1 VSIRK
6 LLIANRGEIASRIIR
21 TARAMDITTVAVFS
35 DPDAGLPYVLE
46 ADESVRLPGS
56 APGETYLRG
65 EALIA
70 AAAAT
75 GADAVHPGY
84 GFLSE
89 NAGFAQACAAA
100 GLTFVGPSPEAIEA
114 MGSKTAAKELM
125 AAAGVPVLPGAV
137 FEDGAEPD
145 PAELRKAAEDIGFPV
160 LVKAAYGGGGR
171 GMRIVASADEIAGA
185 VSSARREAASAFGN
199 GTVFLER
206 FVESPRHIEVQI
218 LGDAAGTVVHLFE
231 RECSIQRRYQK
242 IIEEAPSPAVGDGLR
257 AELCRAAVAAGR
269 AIGYVG
275 AGTVEFVLDS
285 SGRFFF
291 LEVNTRLQVEHPV
304 TELITGLDLVRLQL
318 EIAAGRPL
326 PPEVTGAA
334 FTGHAIEARL
344 YAEDVPAGYLPAS
357 GDLHT
362 FEINL
367 SNGLRVDT
375 GFASGTR
382 VSTFYDSMLAKVIGY
397 GPTRDEARRTL
408 AGALSRARLHGVVT
422 NRDLLVGILREPE
435 FAAGAIDTGYLDR
448 HQPAELCPV
457 DAQAGPVHLLAV
469 ALAGQ
474 ARRRAEAPALATLPS
489 GWRNNPSTPQRA
501 GYHVDAGGRP
511 SAPLSRG
518 TTPAPLSRGTTP
530 APLSRGTTPGAPGP
544 GPRESP
550 ARRGHAS
557 GTPPLT
563 SELGGQPAEVSY
575 RFGRGGLQAEVDGTP
590 MGDVV
595 LHGTRPAPA
604 GPLSAGPLSA
614 GPLSGGPRS
623 GGLVRMLV
631 DLEVG
636 GVRRIIDVTQAGGT
650 FYVDSVLGHS
660 VVTEADRFPDPA
672 AAAQAGSLLA
682 PMPGT
687 VVRIEA
693 AVGDHVEAGAV
704 ILAIEAM
711 KMEHTIR
718 APAPGIVAELPISV
732 GAQVDSGSVLAVL
745 EEEPG
750 D

>member
-1 VSIRK
+1 MTTPMSISK

-21 TARAMDITTVAVFS
+21 TARDMDITTVAVFS
-35 DPDAGLPYVLE
+35 DPDAGLPYVAE
-46 ADESVRLPGS
+46 ADEAVRLPGA
-56 APGETYLRG
+56 APAGTYLRG

-89 NAGFAQACAAA
+89 NAGFARACAAA
-100 GLTFVGPSPEAIEA
+100 GLIFVGPSPGAIEA

-125 AAAGVPVLPGAV
+125 AAAGVPVLPSAV
-137 FEDGAEPD
+137 FDSAVFDDGAEPD
-145 PAELRKAAEDIGFPV
+145 PAELRKAGEDIGFPV

-171 GMRIVASADEIAGA
+171 GMRIVADPDEIADA
-185 VSSARREAASAFGN
+185 VASARREAASAFGN

-218 LGDAAGTVVHLFE
+218 LGDQAGTVVHLFE

-242 IIEEAPSPAVGDGLR
+242 IIEEAPSPAVSDELR
-257 AELCRAAVAAGR
+257 ARLCQAAVAAGQ

-275 AGTVEFVLDS
+275 AGTVEFVLDP
-285 SGRFFF
+285 SGRFYF

-318 EIAAGRPL
+318 EVAAGQPL
-326 PPEVTGAA
+326 PPQVTDMGTTGAG

-362 FEINL
+362 LEIGPAD
-367 SNGLRVDT
+367 GLRVDA

-397 GPTRDEARRTL
+397 GPTRDDARRVL
-408 AGALSRARLHGVVT
+408 AAALSRARLHGVVT

-448 HQPAELCPV
+448 HRPGDLCPP
-457 DAQAGPVHLLAV
+457 DAAAGPVHLLAV

-474 ARRRAEAPALATLPS
+474 ARRREQAPVLATLPS
-489 GWRNNPSTPQRA
+489 GWRNNPSAPQRVSYRA
-501 GYHVDAGGRP
+501 DPGGRP
-511 SAPLSRG
+511 
-518 TTPAPLSRGTTP
+518 
-530 APLSRGTTPGAPGP
+530 PGP
-544 GPRESP
+544 PG
-550 ARRGHAS
+550 
-557 GTPPLT
+557 
-563 SELGGQPAEVSY
+563 ELDGRAAEVSY
-575 RFGRGGLQAEVDGTP
+575 RFGRDGLQAEVEGSGL
-590 MGDVV
+590 GDVV
-595 LHGTRPAPA
+595 LHGTRPAP
-604 GPLSAGPLSA
+604 SAPGVA
-614 GPLSGGPRS
+614 
-623 GGLVRMLV
+623 RMLV
-631 DLEVG
+631 DLEIG
-636 GVRRIIDVTQAGGT
+636 GVRRTVDVTQAGRM
-650 FYVDSVLGHS
+650 FYADSVLGHS
-660 VVTEADRFPDPA
+660 ALAEADRFPDLA
-672 AAAQAGSLLA
+672 AAAHADSLLA

-687 VVRIEA
+687 VVRVEA
-693 AVGDHVEAGAV
+693 AVGDQVEAGAV
-704 ILAIEAM
+704 ILVIEAM
-711 KMEHTIR
+711 KMEHAIY
-718 APAPGIVAELPISV
+718 APAAGVVSELPVTV
-732 GAQVDSGSVLAVL
+732 GAQVNSGSVLAVL
-745 EEEPG
+745 EEEPR